1 MRFALL
7 MLAISAAGAETP
19 FPGGGWKY
27 VRLDLDVHVEPHA
40 RRIRVEGRAQLR
52 LTIPEA
58 KSLALGVNAGRAG
71 MQFVAAS
78 APGAAVRLNQTV
90 GAAPAI
96 RIASFAFDTAHREGD
111 TIEAAFTVEQIANGD
126 QLISAERFTL
136 ASWVS
141 RWYPIPAPRTASGS
155 TDDLLAAPG
164 ETVLHLPRRWNGASD
179 GALVSRDEAP
189 GGAVERWRTNVAVPR
204 SLIAGDYA
212 VYTDRTGGL
221 PIRVLTFS
229 PQPDRGPRQAKALAG
244 AVRAMEERFGK
255 YPYAGLA
262 IAEVPEGSVPWYA
275 ASTPGFVAALGSAF
289 AEPGGNL
296 PLFAH
301 EAAHA
306 WWGNLVVARGKIGET
321 LAQYSA
327 AVAIEAVEGRASMTT
342 FLRFSREGY
351 SPRQCARGYFEILRA
366 GEDKPLAQLGN
377 SEIDHTLADAKG
389 HWVLHMLRDWVGDG
403 VFFSALRSLL
413 LHYAGR
419 GMDLADLRAAFA
431 AAAPPDSRTREFLAQ
446 WMDRPGAPF
455 LEASWEQ
462 AGGGLRVTVRQRQP
476 GLPYLLKLPLA
487 IDTDRGPEERTVLL
501 EQAEQSFAIKV
512 AGKVRGVR
520 LDPAHRLLLW
530 TPEYGPRPW

>member
-7 MLAISAAGAETP
+7 MLTMSAAAAETP

-27 VRLDLDVHVEPHA
+27 VRLDLDVHVEPDA
-40 RRIRVEGRAQLR
+40 RRIRVEGHAQLR

-58 KSLALGVNAGRAG
+58 KSLALGLNAGRAG
-71 MQFVAAS
+71 MHFVAAS
-78 APGAAVRLNQTV
+78 AAGATVSLNQTL
-90 GAAPAI
+90 GAVPGV
-96 RIASFAFDTAHREGD
+96 RIARFEFDKAYREGD
-111 TIEAAFTVEQIANGD
+111 IIEAAFKLEQIANGD
-126 QLISAERFTL
+126 QLLSAERFTL

-141 RWYPIPAPRTASGS
+141 RWYPIPAPRTAAGS

-164 ETVLHLPRRWNGASD
+164 ETVLRLPRSWNGASD

-204 SLIAGDYA
+204 SLIAGAYA
-212 VYTDRTGGL
+212 VYTGRSGGL

-229 PQPDRGPRQAKALAG
+229 PAPDRGPRQAKALAE

-262 IAEVPEGSVPWYA
+262 IAEVPEDSVPWYA
-275 ASTPGFVAALGSAF
+275 ASTPGFVAALSSAF
-289 AEPGGNL
+289 AQPDGNL

-306 WWGNLVVARGKIGET
+306 WWGNLVAVRGKIGET

-327 AVAIEAVEGRASMTT
+327 AVAIEAVEGRAAMTT

-351 SPRQCARGYFEILRA
+351 SPRQCARGYFEILRN
-366 GEDKPLAQLGN
+366 GGDKPLAQLGN
-377 SEIDHTLADAKG
+377 SDIDHTLADAKG
-389 HWVLHMLRDWVGDG
+389 HWVLHMLRDWVGDK
-403 VFFSALRSLL
+403 VFFATLRSLL
-413 LHYAGR
+413 VRCAGR
-419 GMDLADLRAAFA
+419 GMDLDDVRAAFVA
-431 AAAPPDSRTREFLAQ
+431 SAPPDSRTREFLAQ
-446 WMDRPGAPF
+446 WMDRPGVPF

-462 AGGGLRVTVRQRQP
+462 TGPLRVSVRQRQSGP
-476 GLPYLLKLPLA
+476 PYALKLSLA
-487 IDTDRGPEERTVLL
+487 IETDRGEEERTVLL
-501 EQAEQSFAIKV
+501 DQAEQSFAIEV

-530 TPEYGPRPW
+530 TPEYGPRLW